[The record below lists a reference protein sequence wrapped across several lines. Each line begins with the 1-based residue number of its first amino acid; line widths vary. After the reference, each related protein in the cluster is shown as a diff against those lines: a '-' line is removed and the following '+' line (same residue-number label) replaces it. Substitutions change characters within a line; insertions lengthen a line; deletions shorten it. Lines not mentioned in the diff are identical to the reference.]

1 VASVAALVIAAV
13 VIAMGVL
20 VGVFALAF
28 LDSCYAP
35 RCSEAG
41 AWTAVGAGLVAAAV
55 IGVAGMVVTIIRI
68 TRRRPAWPFAVSA
81 LVLAA
86 LVLAVGAIGYTAA
99 VGG

>member
-1 VASVAALVIAAV
+1 VSVAALVVAAV

-35 RCSEAG
+35 RCSEGG

-55 IGVAGMVVTIIRI
+55 VGVAGMVATISRI
-68 TRRRPAWPFAVSA
+68 TRRRPAWPFAVSGLA
-81 LVLAA
+81 LAA

-99 VGG
+99 VSG